1 MPKAKTKRRRRRRV
15 WTLNRQSN
23 GMRPNRKR
31 CECGGI
37 TGICGTADGAN
48 AWRKHMGTDRHMKW
62 EAQRYGWDF

>member
-23 GMRPNRKR
+23 GMRPNRTR

-48 AWRKHMGTDRHMKW
+48 TS
-62 EAQRYGWDF
+62 FFSLPSLLF